1 MVLQSDLRFGNI
13 AVSRCHDIA
22 SLRRMHNFDIAIF
35 HFLPYYDFTLIM
47 QYNRIGLQ
55 MSVSRAKQ
63 RQAQHRINQAASLA
77 QSLAK
82 PLGGWIAA
90 FQEAIGMNAPALA
103 ERLSVSRNTIYA
115 SIRNEQ
121 AGTISLNQLE
131 KIAEAMGGRLVYAIV
146 PRDGAVEDIVLAQA
160 RAKARR
166 IIQRTRA
173 HMALEEQSEGLRS
186 EAEMVDELARDIIR
200 EGRRDFW
207 Q

>member
-1 MVLQSDLRFGNI
+1 
-13 AVSRCHDIA
+13 
-22 SLRRMHNFDIAIF
+22 
-35 HFLPYYDFTLIM
+35 
-47 QYNRIGLQ
+47 

-63 RQAQHRINQAASLA
+63 RQAQERINQTAVS
-77 QSLAK
+77 AK
-82 PLGGWIAA
+82 SITKPFGGWIAA

-103 ERLSVSRNTIYA
+103 ERLDVSRNSIYA

-131 KIAEAMGGRLVYAIV
+131 KIADAMGGRLVYAIV
-146 PRDGAVEDIVLAQA
+146 PREGTVDEIVLTQA

-186 EAEMVDELARDIIR
+186 EEEMVEELAADIIR

>member
-1 MVLQSDLRFGNI
+1 
-13 AVSRCHDIA
+13 
-22 SLRRMHNFDIAIF
+22 
-35 HFLPYYDFTLIM
+35 
-47 QYNRIGLQ
+47 
-55 MSVSRAKQ
+55 MSVFRAKQ
-63 RQAQHRINQAASLA
+63 RQAQDRINQAASLIK
-77 QSLAK
+77 SLAK
-82 PLGGWIAA
+82 PVGGWIAT

-103 ERLSVSRNTIYA
+103 ERLDVSRNTIYA
-115 SIRNEQ
+115 SIQNEQ

-146 PRDGAVEDIVLAQA
+146 PREGAVEEIVLAQA

-186 EAEMVDELARDIIR
+186 DAAMIEDLAADIIW

>member
-1 MVLQSDLRFGNI
+1 
-13 AVSRCHDIA
+13 
-22 SLRRMHNFDIAIF
+22 
-35 HFLPYYDFTLIM
+35 
-47 QYNRIGLQ
+47 

-63 RQAQHRINQAASLA
+63 RQAQDRINQATSLVK
-77 QSLAK
+77 SLAK
-82 PLGGWIAA
+82 PVGGWIAT

-103 ERLSVSRNTIYA
+103 ERLEVSRNTIYA

-131 KIAEAMGGRLVYAIV
+131 KIAAAMGGRVVYAIV
-146 PRDGAVEDIVLAQA
+146 PREGTVDEIVLTQA

-166 IIQRTRA
+166 IIQRTHA

-186 EAEMVDELARDIIR
+186 EEEMVEELAADIIR